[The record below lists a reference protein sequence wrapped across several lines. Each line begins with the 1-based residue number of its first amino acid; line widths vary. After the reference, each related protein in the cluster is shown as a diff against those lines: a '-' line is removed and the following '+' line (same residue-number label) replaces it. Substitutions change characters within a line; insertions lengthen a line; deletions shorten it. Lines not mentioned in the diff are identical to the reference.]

1 MKPENDIEANK
12 ISKNKAATDQVE
24 LKASLDGIDY
34 PIIIGSNL
42 EDIAS
47 RIASFTDSKRIFIL
61 CDSFFKGG
69 YCSQLETGLREN
81 DYEVIVFFMEGG
93 RPNKTIY
100 TALSVLDNLESNE
113 FTRDSTLIAVGGGI
127 VGDVGGFAAA
137 TFLRGMNLVHIPT
150 TVTAQ
155 VDSAIGGKVAVNH
168 NKTIN
173 AIGTYFHP
181 RAVLIDIEFLK
192 DLPDREFKSGMGEV
206 IKSAL
211 IKDKEFCDFL
221 LRNSENILQRN
232 PKQIQKMVQRTVQI
246 KLDHVQEDV
255 REKGIRLN
263 LNYGH
268 TIGQSI
274 EMATGTGNEIFRH
287 GEAVCLGMMA
297 AANLAD
303 NFYGKDLDRVGF
315 HRKLLETFYLP
326 FSMDMSQIAVDLP
339 TLEGMI
345 YENLKKDKKRI
356 AAGLRFVLIP
366 RLGCAETV
374 AGIEAGMIR
383 NSIKSLF

>member
-1 MKPENDIEANK
+1 MKSENDIEEKKHARGN
-12 ISKNKAATDQVE
+12 ADGQVV
-24 LKASLDGIDY
+24 LQASLDGVDY

-42 EDIAS
+42 KGIAD
-47 RIASFTDSKRIFIL
+47 RIALFTQSKRIFIL
-61 CDSFFKGG
+61 SDSFFKGG
-69 YCSQLETGLREN
+69 YCSRLEN
-81 DYEVIVFFMEGG
+81 DLQEKGFEVITFFMEGG
-93 RPNKTIY
+93 KANKSIY

-137 TFLRGMNLVHIPT
+137 TFLRGMNLIHIPT

-181 RAVLIDIEFLK
+181 RAVLIDIDFLEELPEREFL
-192 DLPDREFKSGMGEV
+192 SGMGEV
-206 IKSAL
+206 IKSAV
-211 IKDKEFCDFL
+211 IKNKELCTFL
-221 LRNSENILQRN
+221 LDHSESILRRDQDR
-232 PKQIQKMVQRTVQI
+232 IRDMVKRTVQI

-255 REKGIRLN
+255 REKGIRLH

-274 EMATGTGNEIFRH
+274 EMATGTGNEIYRH

-297 AANLAD
+297 VANLAD
-303 NFYGKDLDRVGF
+303 QYYDDGLDRVEF
-315 HRKLLETFYLP
+315 HRRLLKAFHLP
-326 FSMDMSQIAVDLP
+326 YSIHMSQISTDAQ
-339 TLEGMI
+339 TLEGTI

-356 AAGLRFVLIP
+356 AAGLRFVLVSQF
-366 RLGCAETV
+366 GSAKTV
-374 AGIEAGMIR
+374 TGIKERMIR
-383 NSIKSLF
+383 AAIKSLF

>member
-1 MKPENDIEANK
+1 MKSENDIEGKMHAPRK
-12 ISKNKAATDQVE
+12 TDGQVV
-24 LKASLDGIDY
+24 LQASLDGVDY
-34 PIIIGSNL
+34 PIVIGSNL
-42 EDIAS
+42 EGIAD
-47 RIASFTDSKRIFIL
+47 RIALFTHSKRIFIL
-61 CDSFFKGG
+61 SDSFFKGG
-69 YCSQLETGLREN
+69 YCSRLEN
-81 DYEVIVFFMEGG
+81 DLKEKGFEVITFFMEGG
-93 RPNKTIY
+93 KANKSIY

-173 AIGTYFHP
+173 AIGTYYHP
-181 RAVLIDIEFLK
+181 RAVLIDIDFLMDLPEREFL
-192 DLPDREFKSGMGEV
+192 SGMGEV
-206 IKSAL
+206 IKSAI
-211 IKDKEFCDFL
+211 IKDKGLCDYL
-221 LRNSENILQRN
+221 LDHSEKILEKDLER
-232 PKQIQKMVQRTVQI
+232 IQKLVNWTVQI

-255 REKGIRLN
+255 REKGIRLH

-274 EMATGTGNEIFRH
+274 EMATGTGNEIYRH

-297 AANLAD
+297 VAFLAD
-303 NFYGKDLDRVGF
+303 HYYDDGLDRAGI
-315 HRKLLETFYLP
+315 HRQLLEAFHLP
-326 FSMDMSQIAVDLP
+326 FSIDMSQIAVDLP
-339 TLEGMI
+339 TLEGMV

-356 AAGLRFVLIP
+356 AAGLRFVLVP
-366 RLGCAETV
+366 QLGSAKTV
-374 AGIEAGMIR
+374 TGIEEIMIR
-383 NSIKSLF
+383 AAIKSLF

>member
-1 MKPENDIEANK
+1 MKSENDIENEMRAHGK
-12 ISKNKAATDQVE
+12 TDEQVV
-24 LKASLDGIDY
+24 LQASLDGVDY
-34 PIIIGSNL
+34 PIVIGSNL
-42 EDIAS
+42 EGIAD
-47 RIASFTDSKRIFIL
+47 RITSFTHSKRIFIL
-61 CDSFFKGG
+61 SDSFFKGG
-69 YCSQLETGLREN
+69 YCSRLEN
-81 DYEVIVFFMEGG
+81 DLKEKGFEVTTFFMEGG
-93 RPNKTIY
+93 KANKSIY

-192 DLPDREFKSGMGEV
+192 KLPEREFKSGMGEV

-211 IKDKEFCDFL
+211 IKDKEFCKFL
-221 LRNSENILQRN
+221 LNHSESILQRN
-232 PKQIQKMVQRTVQI
+232 PERIQEVVQRTVQI

-255 REKGIRLN
+255 REKGVRLN

-274 EMATGTGNEIFRH
+274 EMATATGNEIYRH
-287 GEAVCLGMMA
+287 GEAVCLGMA
-297 AANLAD
+297 AAAHLAD
-303 NFYGKDLDRVGF
+303 LYYDDGLDRAGL
-315 HRKLLETFYLP
+315 HRQLLEAFHLP
-326 FSMDMSQIAVDLP
+326 FSIDMSQIAVDLP

-356 AAGLRFVLIP
+356 AAGLRFVLVSE
-366 RLGCAETV
+366 LGSAKTV
-374 AGIEAGMIR
+374 TGIEDKMIR
-383 NSIKSLF
+383 AAIKSLF

>member
-1 MKPENDIEANK
+1 MKSENDIDDKMHAHGK
-12 ISKNKAATDQVE
+12 TDGQVV
-24 LKASLDGIDY
+24 LQASLDGVDY
-34 PIIIGSNL
+34 PIVIGSNL
-42 EDIAS
+42 EGIAD
-47 RIASFTDSKRIFIL
+47 RIALFTHSKRVFIL
-61 CDSFFKGG
+61 SDSFFKGG
-69 YCSQLETGLREN
+69 YCSRLEN
-81 DYEVIVFFMEGG
+81 DLKEKDFEVITFFMEGG
-93 RPNKTIY
+93 KANKSIY

-192 DLPDREFKSGMGEV
+192 ELPEREFRSGMGEV

-211 IKDKEFCDFL
+211 IKNKEFCKFL
-221 LRNSENILQRN
+221 LNHSESILQRN
-232 PKQIQKMVQRTVQI
+232 PERIQEMVRWTVQI

-274 EMATGTGNEIFRH
+274 EMATATGNEIYRH
-287 GEAVCLGMMA
+287 GEAVCLGMIA
-297 AANLAD
+297 AAHLAD
-303 NFYGKDLDRVGF
+303 HYYDDGLDRVGF
-315 HRKLLETFYLP
+315 HRQLLEAFHLP
-326 FSMDMSQIAVDLP
+326 FSIDMSQIAVDLP

-356 AAGLRFVLIP
+356 AAGLRFVLVSE
-366 RLGCAETV
+366 LGSAKTV
-374 AGIEAGMIR
+374 TGIEDRMIR
-383 NSIKSLF
+383 AAIKSLF

>member
-1 MKPENDIEANK
+1 MKLENDIEAGNHAYAENK
-12 ISKNKAATDQVE
+12 REVVLQ
-24 LKASLDGIDY
+24 ASLNGENY
-34 PIIIGSNL
+34 PIIIGFNL
-42 EDIAS
+42 KGIDEKIG
-47 RIASFTDSKRIFIL
+47 SFTKSKRVFIL

-69 YCSQLETGLREN
+69 YCSRLEN
-81 DYEVIVFFMEGG
+81 DLLKNGFEVITFFMEGG
-93 RPNKTIY
+93 RANKTIY

-137 TFLRGMNLVHIPT
+137 TFLRGMNLIHIPT

-173 AIGTYFHP
+173 AIGTYYHP
-181 RAVLIDIEFLK
+181 RAVLIDIKFLVDLPEREFL
-192 DLPDREFKSGMGEV
+192 SGMGEV
-206 IKSAL
+206 IKSAI
-211 IKDKEFCDFL
+211 IKDKGLCNYL
-221 LRNSENILQRN
+221 LDHSETILQRD
-232 PKQIQKMVQRTVQI
+232 QDRLQEMVRWTVQI

-255 REKGIRLN
+255 REKGIRLH

-274 EMATGTGNEIFRH
+274 EMATGTGNEIYRH

-297 AANLAD
+297 VANLAD
-303 NFYGKDLDRVGF
+303 HYYNDDLDRIGF
-315 HRKLLETFYLP
+315 HRRLLKAFNLP
-326 FSMDMSQIAVDLP
+326 YSIDMSKISVDLP
-339 TLEGMI
+339 TLEGTI

-356 AAGLRFVLIP
+356 AAGLRFVLVP
-366 RLGCAETV
+366 QPGRAEVVT
-374 AGIEAGMIR
+374 GIEGNAIR
-383 NSIKSLF
+383 TAIKSLF

>member
-1 MKPENDIEANK
+1 MKSENDIEEK
-12 ISKNKAATDQVE
+12 IHADGKIDEQVV
-24 LKASLDGIDY
+24 LQASLDGVDY
-34 PIIIGSNL
+34 PIVMGSNL
-42 EDIAS
+42 EGIAD
-47 RIASFTDSKRIFIL
+47 RIALFTHSKRIFIL
-61 CDSFFKGG
+61 SDSFFKGG
-69 YCSQLETGLREN
+69 YCSRLEN
-81 DYEVIVFFMEGG
+81 DLKEKGFKVITFFMEGG
-93 RPNKTIY
+93 KANKSIY

-192 DLPDREFKSGMGEV
+192 ELPEREFKSGMGEV
-206 IKSAL
+206 VKSAL
-211 IKDKEFCDFL
+211 IKDKEFCEFL
-221 LRNSENILQRN
+221 LNHSESILQRN
-232 PKQIQKMVQRTVQI
+232 PQRIQEMVRWTVQI

-274 EMATGTGNEIFRH
+274 EMATATGNEIYRH
-287 GEAVCLGMMA
+287 GEAVCLGMA
-297 AANLAD
+297 AAAHLAD
-303 NFYGKDLDRVGF
+303 HYYDDGLDRVGL
-315 HRKLLETFYLP
+315 HRKLLEAFHLP
-326 FSMDMSQIAVDLP
+326 FSIDMSQIAVDLP

-356 AAGLRFVLIP
+356 AAGLRFVLVSE
-366 RLGCAETV
+366 LGSAKTV
-374 AGIEAGMIR
+374 TGVEDRIIR
-383 NSIKSLF
+383 AAIKSLF